1 LPAAKLMTKGKL
13 LSKRAGPRRPG
24 PSRKRRARRSTQE
37 IIDRLLEAAGEEFE
51 RNGYAGTTT
60 AAIAHRAGVAE
71 FLIFNHFGSKAR
83 LFEDSIFKP
92 LNQRFQDFCATHVDT
107 TDTEEVKKETQ
118 RYILELLRFIERH
131 SRALASVLV
140 TRIYEH
146 RDIEGS
152 PEVSGLREYFD
163 RAEAMR
169 MHRRSGKPRVLSK
182 LMPRISF
189 ATVTACII
197 FKDVLF
203 PKGLA
208 SEQEIH
214 AAICDYIMYAASGP
228 RPA

>member
-1 LPAAKLMTKGKL
+1 MPAAKSMVKGKPL
-13 LSKRAGPRRPG
+13 PKHDGSRRPG
-24 PSRKRRARRSTQE
+24 ALRKRRPRRSTQE
-37 IIDRLLEAAGEEFE
+37 IIERLLEAAGEEFE

-60 AAIAHRAGVAE
+60 AAIAQRAGVAE

-92 LNQRFQDFCATHVDT
+92 LNQRFQDFCATHVDV

-131 SRALASVLV
+131 SRALMSVLL

-152 PEVSGLREYFD
+152 AEVSGLREYFD

-169 MHRRSGKPRVLSK
+169 MHRRAGRPRLASK

-189 ATVTACII
+189 ATVAACII

-203 PKGLA
+203 PKELA
-208 SEQEIH
+208 SEQDLH
-214 AAICDYIMYAASGP
+214 AAICDYIMCAASV
-228 RPA
+228 R